1 MTAVLLSILASAA
14 AAGAGAAAA
23 RRSLK
28 GGAIASL
35 VLMGV
40 VLAKL
45 ALSRFPAVE
54 ARLIPWD
61 GYPAVEAWVSLGPA
75 LFAFG
80 AGLYAARRS
89 RLKRDLLLILA
100 GLLLLKTGVAAGG
113 GHEGLRGSV
122 DSAGFCPQTS
132 PYS

>member
-1 MTAVLLSILASAA
+1 MTAVLLSILGSAA

-28 GGAIASL
+28 GGTIASL
-35 VLMGV
+35 VLLGV

-45 ALSRFPAVE
+45 ALSRLPAAE
-54 ARLIPWD
+54 ARLISWD
-61 GYPAVEAWVSLGPA
+61 GYPCVEPWITLGPA

-80 AGLYAARRS
+80 AGLFAARHS
-89 RLKRDLLLILA
+89 RLKRDLLMILA
-100 GLLLLKTGVAAGG
+100 GILLLKTGVAAGA
-113 GHEGLRGSV
+113 GHDGLRGRV
-122 DSAGFCPQTS
+122 DAAGFCPQTS